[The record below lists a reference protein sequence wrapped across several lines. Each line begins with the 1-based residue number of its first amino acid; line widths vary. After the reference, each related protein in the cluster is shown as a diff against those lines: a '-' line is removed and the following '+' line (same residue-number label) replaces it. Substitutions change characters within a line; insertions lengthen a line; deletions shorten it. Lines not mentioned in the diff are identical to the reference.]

1 MNKRKNHVVGMSTQ
15 GAGFTMLEVLIA
27 LFVLSIGLLG
37 LAALQATSLALNT
50 DSYLRTQATFFAYDI
65 LDRMRANPTGLNAG
79 AYDVTTSGDAATK
92 ASSSVTC
99 DGDGNACD
107 SSNLALGDLG
117 DWYRRMD
124 LVLPGAQGNRAT
136 ITRVGTFVTII
147 ITWTE
152 HDILMRHAWEAQL

>member
-1 MNKRKNHVVGMSTQ
+1 MNKQNCAFGSNLS
-15 GAGFTMLEVLIA
+15 AGFTMLEVLIS

-65 LDRMRANPTGLNAG
+65 LDRMRANPTGLSSG
-79 AYDVTTSGDAATK
+79 AYDVATSGDAATK

-99 DGDGNACD
+99 DGSGNACD
-107 SSNLALGDLG
+107 NLNLAAGDLG

-124 LVLPGAQGNRAT
+124 QVLPGAQNNRAT
-136 ITRVGTFVTII
+136 IARVGTRVTVR

-152 HDILMRHAWEAQL
+152 HDILMAQAWEAEL

>member
-1 MNKRKNHVVGMSTQ
+1 MNTPHDVTRMHTFR
-15 GAGFTMLEVLIA
+15 GFTMLEVLIA
-27 LFVLSIGLLG
+27 LFVLSLGLLG

-65 LDRMRANPTGLNAG
+65 LDRMRANPVGVSSG
-79 AYDVTTSGDAATK
+79 AYDVTTTAAAATK

-107 SSNLALGDLG
+107 SSTLALSDLG

-124 LVLPGAQGNRAT
+124 QVLPGATSSRAT
-136 ITRVGTFVTII
+136 ITRVDTFVTVV